1 MRSEAQDFHRRKEFK
16 SDLSIRCLIETTIRR
31 LVLICGLGLLYATV
45 AAGQTAVA
53 TRNVNLR
60 PDAST
65 SGQPVST
72 LKAGDQVELLSPT
85 ATNGFLH
92 VRTQNGEEGWAWQ
105 RNLHLQPAAEAA
117 GRHVGPPNLYPNTA
131 LTPGKADTL
140 DLSEITER
148 YTQGCPHA
156 KTSCTYSQSHRDVS
170 RPLHKKVY
178 DEYNVPSAQ
187 RNIRSG
193 EVDHFYPLCAGG
205 SNDISNLWY
214 QPADTEWNGRNFGY
228 HTKDKLES
236 YVCTQIKNGKL
247 GPSEAYDRMTKDWV
261 KFYLDEGLDNTN

>member
-1 MRSEAQDFHRRKEFK
+1 MKM
-16 SDLSIRCLIETTIRR
+16 RR
-31 LVLICGLGLLYATV
+31 LVLICVLVLLHAAV
-45 AAGQTAVA
+45 ASGQTAVA

-60 PDAST
+60 PEAST
-65 SGQPVST
+65 SGQPRCT
-72 LKAGDQVELLSPT
+72 LKAGDQVELIDPT

-92 VRTQNGEEGWAWQ
+92 VRTRDGKEGWAWQ
-105 RNLHLQPAAEAA
+105 HNLHVQPRLTEAT
-117 GRHVGPPNLYPNTA
+117 GQRVGPAYLYPNA
-131 LTPGKADTL
+131 EMTPGKADTL
-140 DLSEITER
+140 DLSELAER
-148 YTQGCPHA
+148 YTQGCPHT

-178 DEYNVPSAQ
+178 DEYNVPSAE

-205 SNDISNLWY
+205 PNDISNLWY
-214 QPADTEWNGRNFGY
+214 QQADREWNGKNFGY

-247 GPSEAYDRMTKDWV
+247 GPREAYDRMTKDWV
-261 KFYLDEGLDNTN
+261 KFYLDLGLDNTN